1 MKEPAEGD
9 LPAPAPL
16 DLEVIPTPKLCPRE
30 LADALS
36 GLKPRERLFCE
47 HYCAKGNATEAARLA
62 GWSRRS
68 AYQAGYRLLQRDDI
82 KEVVSIA
89 IKASGADS
97 ACRLIR
103 ATSTAKAMYERMHD
117 HTLPLTE
124 RSHASKVWH
133 DAEAILAEVN
143 KTSLRFEVQTPVQK
157 PGQISPQLLAA
168 LAGLGTRVAFAR
180 KRKEMEMIN
189 RNETTSTHSGAPN
202 SEGVE

>member
-1 MKEPAEGD
+1 MKEPAEGE
-9 LPAPAPL
+9 LPTPPPL
-16 DLEVIPTPKLCPRE
+16 DPEVIPTPKLCTRE

-68 AYQAGYRLLQRDDI
+68 SYQTGYRLLQRDDI

-103 ATSTAKAMYERMHD
+103 ATSTAKVMHQRMHD
-117 HTLPLTE
+117 NTLPLPE
-124 RSHASKVWH
+124 RSHAAKVWH

-143 KTSLRFEVQTPVQK
+143 KTSLRFEVQTPAHN
-157 PGQISPQLLAA
+157 PGTISPHLLAA
-168 LAGLGTRVAFAR
+168 LAGFGSRRAIT
-180 KRKEMEMIN
+180 KSTKEQNHE
-189 RNETTSTHSGAPN
+189 STD
-202 SEGVE
+202 

>member
-1 MKEPAEGD
+1 MKTPTGD
-9 LPAPAPL
+9 NPDPLPPLNMEVLPAGP
-16 DLEVIPTPKLCPRE
+16 DSPKE
-30 LADALS
+30 LADALAT
-36 GLKPRERLFCE
+36 LKPRERLFCE

>member
-1 MKEPAEGD
+1 MSNSED
-9 LPAPAPL
+9 LPPLDMEVLPATPAPQ
-16 DLEVIPTPKLCPRE
+16 E

-36 GLKPRERLFCE
+36 TLKPRERLFCE
-47 HYCAKGNATEAARLA
+47 HYCSKGNATEAARQA

-68 AYQAGYRLLQRDDI
+68 AYQAGYRLLQREDI
-82 KEVVSIA
+82 KEVISID

-103 ATSTAKAMYERMHD
+103 ATNTAKIMHERMHD
-117 HTLPLTE
+117 NSLPLPE

-143 KTSLRFEVQTPVQK
+143 KTSLRCEVQTPVQK

-168 LAGLGTRVAFAR
+168 LAGLGSRRAMAR
-180 KRKEMEMIN
+180 TTKEIN
-189 RNETTSTHSGAPN
+189 NE
-202 SEGVE
+202 SEN

>member
-1 MKEPAEGD
+1 MSNSED
-9 LPAPAPL
+9 LPPLETELLPANP
-16 DLEVIPTPKLCPRE
+16 ESPQE

-36 GLKPRERLFCE
+36 TLKPRERLFCE
-47 HYCAKGNATEAARLA
+47 HYCAKGNATEAARQA

-82 KEVVSIA
+82 KEVISIA

-103 ATSTAKAMYERMHD
+103 ATNTAKIMHERMHD
-117 HTLPLTE
+117 NSLPLPE

-143 KTSLRFEVQTPVQK
+143 KTSLRFEVQTPAHR
-157 PGQISPQLLAA
+157 PGQFNPQLLAA
-168 LAGLGTRVAFAR
+168 LAGIGGRRPRNQLT
-180 KRKEMEMIN
+180 KEIN
-189 RNETTSTHSGAPN
+189 DE
-202 SEGVE
+202 

>member
-1 MKEPAEGD
+1 MKEPAGGD
-9 LPAPAPL
+9 PSAQPPLEMEILPSGGRHPG
-16 DLEVIPTPKLCPRE
+16 E

-68 AYQAGYRLLQRDDI
+68 ACQAGYRLLQRDDI
-82 KEVVSIA
+82 QEVISIA

-103 ATSTAKAMYERMHD
+103 ATSTAKVMHLRMHD
-117 HTLPLTE
+117 NTLPLPE
-124 RSHASKVWH
+124 RSHAAKVWH
-133 DAEAILAEVN
+133 DAENILAEMN

-157 PGQISPQLLAA
+157 PGQINPQLLAA
-168 LAGLGTRVAFAR
+168 LAGLASR
-180 KRKEMEMIN
+180 KAMMNAQKEQK
-189 RNETTSTHSGAPN
+189 NESAD
-202 SEGVE
+202 

>member
-9 LPAPAPL
+9 LSDTPPL

-68 AYQAGYRLLQRDDI
+68 SYQAGYRLLQRDDI
-82 KEVVSIA
+82 KEVISIA

-103 ATSTAKAMYERMHD
+103 ATSTAKVMHQRMHD
-117 HTLPLTE
+117 NTLPLPE
-124 RSHASKVWH
+124 RSHAAKVWH

-143 KTSLRFEVQTPVQK
+143 KTSLRFEVQTPAHT
-157 PGQISPQLLAA
+157 PGTVSPHLLAA
-168 LAGLGTRVAFAR
+168 LAGLASRRALA
-180 KRKEMEMIN
+180 N
-189 RNETTSTHSGAPN
+189 STKNHPGE
-202 SEGVE
+202 SENNNP

>member
-1 MKEPAEGD
+1 MNSPVRDNSEPPPPLETEL
-9 LPAPAPL
+9 LPANPESPQ
-16 DLEVIPTPKLCPRE
+16 E

-36 GLKPRERLFCE
+36 TLKPRERLFCE
-47 HYCAKGNATEAARLA
+47 HYCAKGNATEAARQA

-82 KEVVSIA
+82 KEVISIA

-103 ATSTAKAMYERMHD
+103 ATNTAKIMHERMHD
-117 HTLPLTE
+117 NSLPLPE

-143 KTSLRFEVQTPVQK
+143 KTTLRFEVQTPVFR
-157 PGQISPQLLAA
+157 PGQVNPHLVTA
-168 LAGLGTRVAFAR
+168 LAGIMGRRPKPQTT
-180 KRKEMEMIN
+180 KEIIDE
-189 RNETTSTHSGAPN
+189 
-202 SEGVE
+202 

>member
-1 MKEPAEGD
+1 MDNPTELKPLNMEV
-9 LPAPAPL
+9 LPPHP
-16 DLEVIPTPKLCPRE
+16 DSPKG
-30 LADALS
+30 LADALAS
-36 GLKPRERLFCE
+36 LKPRERLFCE

-143 KTSLRFEVQTPVQK
+143 KTSLRFEVQTPVQR

-168 LAGLGTRVAFAR
+168 LAGLGSRRAMAR
-180 KRKEMEMIN
+180 STKEIN
-189 RNETTSTHSGAPN
+189 NESQN
-202 SEGVE
+202 

>member
-1 MKEPAEGD
+1 MSNSED
-9 LPAPAPL
+9 LPPLETELLPANSESPQ
-16 DLEVIPTPKLCPRE
+16 E

-36 GLKPRERLFCE
+36 TLKPRERLFCE
-47 HYCAKGNATEAARLA
+47 HYCAKGNATEAARQA

-82 KEVVSIA
+82 KEVISIA

-103 ATSTAKAMYERMHD
+103 ATNTAKIMHERMHD
-117 HTLPLTE
+117 NSLPLPE

-143 KTSLRFEVQTPVQK
+143 KTTLRFEVQTPVFR
-157 PGQISPQLLAA
+157 PGQVNPHLVTA
-168 LAGLGTRVAFAR
+168 LAGIMGRRPKPQTT
-180 KRKEMEMIN
+180 KEIIDE
-189 RNETTSTHSGAPN
+189 
-202 SEGVE
+202 

>member
-1 MKEPAEGD
+1 MNNSQDKDA
-9 LPAPAPL
+9 
-16 DLEVIPTPKLCPRE
+16 LELELLTSADGSPQA

-36 GLKPRERLFCE
+36 TLKPRERLFCE
-47 HYCAKGNATEAARLA
+47 HYCAKGNATEASRLA

-82 KEVVSIA
+82 KEVISIA

-103 ATSTAKAMYERMHD
+103 ATNTAKIMHERMHD
-117 HTLPLTE
+117 NSLPLPE

-143 KTSLRFEVQTPVQK
+143 KTSLRFEIQTPVHR
-157 PGQISPQLLAA
+157 PGQVNPHLVTA
-168 LAGLGTRVAFAR
+168 LAGIMAR
-180 KRKEMEMIN
+180 RPKPQTTKEIIDE
-189 RNETTSTHSGAPN
+189 
-202 SEGVE
+202 

>member
-1 MKEPAEGD
+1 MKLNQQDGHSD
-9 LPAPAPL
+9 LPSLDMELLPANP
-16 DLEVIPTPKLCPRE
+16 ESPQA

-36 GLKPRERLFCE
+36 TLKPRERLFCE
-47 HYCAKGNATEAARLA
+47 HYCSKGNATEAARLA

-82 KEVVSIA
+82 KEVISIA

-103 ATSTAKAMYERMHD
+103 ATNTAKIMHERMHD
-117 HTLPLTE
+117 NSLPLPE

-143 KTSLRFEVQTPVQK
+143 KTSLRFEIQTPAHR
-157 PGQISPQLLAA
+157 PGQVSPQLIAA
-168 LAGLGTRVAFAR
+168 LAGYGSRMAEAKR
-180 KRKEMEMIN
+180 RKEIS
-189 RNETTSTHSGAPN
+189 NESN
-202 SEGVE
+202 D

>member
-1 MKEPAEGD
+1 MSNSED
-9 LPAPAPL
+9 LPPLETELLPANP
-16 DLEVIPTPKLCPRE
+16 ESPQE

-36 GLKPRERLFCE
+36 TLKPRERLFCE
-47 HYCAKGNATEAARLA
+47 HYCAKGNATEAARQA

-82 KEVVSIA
+82 KEVISIA

-103 ATSTAKAMYERMHD
+103 ATNTAKIMHERMHD
-117 HTLPLTE
+117 NSLPLPE

-143 KTSLRFEVQTPVQK
+143 KTTLRFEVQTPVFR
-157 PGQISPQLLAA
+157 PGQVNPHLVTA
-168 LAGLGTRVAFAR
+168 LAGIMGRRPKPQIT
-180 KRKEMEMIN
+180 KEITDE
-189 RNETTSTHSGAPN
+189 
-202 SEGVE
+202 

>member
-1 MKEPAEGD
+1 MKVTQQDGHSD
-9 LPAPAPL
+9 LPSLDMEILPANP
-16 DLEVIPTPKLCPRE
+16 ESPQE

-36 GLKPRERLFCE
+36 TLKPRERLFCE
-47 HYCAKGNATEAARLA
+47 HYCAKGNATEAARQA

-82 KEVVSIA
+82 KEVISIA

-103 ATSTAKAMYERMHD
+103 ATNTAKIMHERMHD
-117 HTLPLTE
+117 NSLPLPE

-143 KTSLRFEVQTPVQK
+143 KTSLRFEVQNPVHK
-157 PGQISPQLLAA
+157 PGQFNPQLLAA
-168 LAGLGTRVAFAR
+168 LAGYGSRMAEAKR
-180 KRKEMEMIN
+180 RKEIS
-189 RNETTSTHSGAPN
+189 NE
-202 SEGVE
+202 

>member
-1 MKEPAEGD
+1 MKVTQQDGHTD
-9 LPAPAPL
+9 LPSLDMELLPANP
-16 DLEVIPTPKLCPRE
+16 ESPQE

-36 GLKPRERLFCE
+36 TLKPRERLFCE
-47 HYCAKGNATEAARLA
+47 HYCAKGNATEAARQA

-68 AYQAGYRLLQRDDI
+68 AYQAGYRLLQREDI
-82 KEVVSIA
+82 KEVISIA

-103 ATSTAKAMYERMHD
+103 ATNTAKIMHERMHD
-117 HTLPLTE
+117 NSLPLPE

-168 LAGLGTRVAFAR
+168 LAGLGSRRAMAR
-180 KRKEMEMIN
+180 TTKEIN
-189 RNETTSTHSGAPN
+189 NE
-202 SEGVE
+202 SEN